1 MVDATTSIEAG
12 VKDIFVT
19 LIIALILVIAII
31 FLFLQDWRAT
41 LIPLLAIPVS
51 IIGAF
56 ALFPLLGFSI
66 NIISLLGMV
75 LAIGLVVD
83 DAIVVVEAV
92 QVNIEKGL
100 SAKQATVEAM
110 HSVSSPIVATT
121 VVLLAVFIPV
131 SFMGSITGLLFQQF
145 SISIAV
151 SVCISSFN
159 ALTLSPA
166 LCALLLK
173 PRPKVQKGFFAAFN
187 RWFGK
192 RTEEYTSA
200 TTRFIGHLKRTGG
213 IVAVTLAAI
222 AVIWHFLPSG
232 FLPDEDQGY
241 VMVFV
246 QTPEASSLQTTVKAM
261 QRVDELVRQRPDV
274 EATSFAA
281 GFNMLAGIASSNS
294 GIIFV
299 KLVDYS
305 QRSKTSSQIASAL
318 TEELYV
324 AVPEAVSYAFI
335 SPSIPGLGVTSGI
348 TLQVQDLEGRGTE
361 FLADETM
368 RFMDSLRKQP
378 QIGSVTTQ
386 FNAGIPSGESK
397 SIRRKRWHR
406 ACRSGVSTRR

>member
-1 MVDATTSIEAG
+1 M
-12 VKDIFVT
+12 
-19 LIIALILVIAII
+19 
-31 FLFLQDWRAT
+31 
-41 LIPLLAIPVS
+41 
-51 IIGAF
+51 
-56 ALFPLLGFSI
+56 
-66 NIISLLGMV
+66 
-75 LAIGLVVD
+75 VD

-213 IVAVTLAAI
+213 IVAVTLP
-222 AVIWHFLPSG
+222 L
-232 FLPDEDQGY
+232 
-241 VMVFV
+241 
-246 QTPEASSLQTTVKAM
+246 
-261 QRVDELVRQRPDV
+261 
-274 EATSFAA
+274 
-281 GFNMLAGIASSNS
+281 
-294 GIIFV
+294 
-299 KLVDYS
+299 
-305 QRSKTSSQIASAL
+305 
-318 TEELYV
+318 
-324 AVPEAVSYAFI
+324 
-335 SPSIPGLGVTSGI
+335 SP
-348 TLQVQDLEGRGTE
+348 
-361 FLADETM
+361 
-368 RFMDSLRKQP
+368 
-378 QIGSVTTQ
+378 
-386 FNAGIPSGESK
+386 
-397 SIRRKRWHR
+397 
-406 ACRSGVSTRR
+406 

>member
-1 MVDATTSIEAG
+1 M
-12 VKDIFVT
+12 
-19 LIIALILVIAII
+19 
-31 FLFLQDWRAT
+31 
-41 LIPLLAIPVS
+41 
-51 IIGAF
+51 
-56 ALFPLLGFSI
+56 
-66 NIISLLGMV
+66 
-75 LAIGLVVD
+75 VD

-213 IVAVTLAAI
+213 IVAVTLAA
-222 AVIWHFLPSG
+222 
-232 FLPDEDQGY
+232 
-241 VMVFV
+241 
-246 QTPEASSLQTTVKAM
+246 
-261 QRVDELVRQRPDV
+261 
-274 EATSFAA
+274 
-281 GFNMLAGIASSNS
+281 
-294 GIIFV
+294 
-299 KLVDYS
+299 
-305 QRSKTSSQIASAL
+305 
-318 TEELYV
+318 
-324 AVPEAVSYAFI
+324 VSYTH
-335 SPSIPGLGVTSGI
+335 L
-348 TLQVQDLEGRGTE
+348 TL
-361 FLADETM
+361 
-368 RFMDSLRKQP
+368 P
-378 QIGSVTTQ
+378 TT
-386 FNAGIPSGESK
+386 
-397 SIRRKRWHR
+397 
-406 ACRSGVSTRR
+406 

>member
-1 MVDATTSIEAG
+1 MCIRD
-12 VKDIFVT
+12 
-19 LIIALILVIAII
+19 
-31 FLFLQDWRAT
+31 R
-41 LIPLLAIPVS
+41 
-51 IIGAF
+51 
-56 ALFPLLGFSI
+56 
-66 NIISLLGMV
+66 
-75 LAIGLVVD
+75 
-83 DAIVVVEAV
+83 
-92 QVNIEKGL
+92 
-100 SAKQATVEAM
+100 
-110 HSVSSPIVATT
+110 
-121 VVLLAVFIPV
+121 
-131 SFMGSITGLLFQQF
+131 
-145 SISIAV
+145 
-151 SVCISSFN
+151 VCISSFN

-335 SPSIPGLGVTSGI
+335 SPSIPGLGVTCLLYTSPSPR
-348 TLQVQDLEGRGTE
+348 DRG
-361 FLADETM
+361 
-368 RFMDSLRKQP
+368 
-378 QIGSVTTQ
+378 
-386 FNAGIPSGESK
+386 
-397 SIRRKRWHR
+397 
-406 ACRSGVSTRR
+406 